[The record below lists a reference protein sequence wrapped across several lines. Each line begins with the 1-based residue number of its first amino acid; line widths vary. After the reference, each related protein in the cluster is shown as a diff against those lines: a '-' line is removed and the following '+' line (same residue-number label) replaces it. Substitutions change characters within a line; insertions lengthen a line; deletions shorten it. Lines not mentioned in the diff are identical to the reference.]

1 MYEKKEIFHKF
12 LGILHM
18 KQSSASLLCLFLL
31 LVAPSLNALDFTY
44 GLKGE
49 LLFCGFS
56 GGHSKLT
63 GYTGLD
69 SNGVALGGYS
79 KFSYRDILS
88 VQPEFL
94 LALKG
99 DKFENS
105 TTGETIGLT
114 QLYLEIP
121 VLLGVSFPLPI
132 SMHIAP
138 KIFGGPYFGIHLF
151 STGEASELDLGIKTF
166 DAGVVTGYGVEVGSL
181 FFEISHTIGLIPIAG
196 NLKYDTHFISVG
208 FRISGKKH
216 TRREHPY

>member
-1 MYEKKEIFHKF
+1 
-12 LGILHM
+12 M
-18 KQSSASLLCLFLL
+18 KPRSAFLLCIFLL
-31 LVAPSLNALDFTY
+31 LAAPSLIALDFTY
-44 GLKGE
+44 GFKGE

-56 GGHSKLT
+56 GGHQKLS
-63 GYTGLD
+63 GYKGLD

-88 VQPEFL
+88 IQPEIL

-114 QLYLEIP
+114 QLYIEIP

-151 STGEASELDLGIKTF
+151 STGEADKLDLGIKSF
-166 DAGVVTGYGVEVGSL
+166 DAGVVTGYGVEVGNL
-181 FFEISHTIGLIPIAG
+181 FFEISHTIGLVPIAG
-196 NLKYDTHFISVG
+196 NLQYDTHFFAVG
-208 FRISGKKH
+208 FRVPGKKH
-216 TRREHPY
+216 TQREHPSKE